1 MACVKETP
9 LRKTDSHDKL
19 VYIPPKRGSPLGRVA
34 GGTRGPQD
42 PLHLIA
48 LAPDHPGLTVHEQP
62 ALYWDVSSS
71 TSHRVKFTLINAD
84 TNLLVTERYLPS
96 RQRAGIQ
103 VIRLDEHEIRLA
115 IGVPY
120 RWLVTL
126 EYESHTEHRF
136 AGGVIERTPAS
147 PGLSAK
153 LREACPFELP
163 AIYLSE
169 GLWYDALTA
178 LIELMTDAPQ
188 DRQLQKQY
196 ATLLEQAGLTDIQG
210 FDEIIGP

>member
-1 MACVKETP
+1 MV
-9 LRKTDSHDKL
+9 
-19 VYIPPKRGSPLGRVA
+19 
-34 GGTRGPQD
+34 
-42 PLHLIA
+42 
-48 LAPDHPGLTVHEQP
+48 
-62 ALYWDVSSS
+62 
-71 TSHRVKFTLINAD
+71 
-84 TNLLVTERYLPS
+84 
-96 RQRAGIQ
+96 
-103 VIRLDEHEIRLA
+103 
-115 IGVPY
+115 VPY

-126 EYESHTEHRF
+126 ESESHTEHRF

-188 DRQLQKQY
+188 DRQLQNQH